1 MLELYEGYLSPDL
14 KASSS
19 NISASSIHDS
29 TELSESRII
38 QCYNDLKLRSRS
50 ISLVYDSDQRLQ
62 ESIDDLALR
71 TKNMSL
77 NNIADDLILESIDG
91 QISSA
96 DKEAAMARAQE
107 AKTRLVYQNAI
118 TDETHDDGDKKLI
131 KIIIEPL
138 EETISETDLRTM
150 SNPFKCGTQFLMANS
165 RAQSRGSSVS
175 SLKSTDAP
183 IKSAPNLA
191 GRKIY
196 PGHVYKKIRHKSVT
210 QPKKLNDSLKT
221 CRGRKRIKS
230 ATGKLENNP
239 YRIKDKTVN
248 TPKTK
253 TRSTKSKS
261 ASQISATKARS
272 NSKMSVDSNG
282 RSKSQLSFYEYR
294 STSGASVSSVGSSKS
309 EFYEAGK
316 KKRLSFPT
324 GHLNTG
330 PLRIMRARG
339 LCGDVDC
346 NLCLMAKY
354 INQRQVNCR
363 FGEKFLLIFIFRSY
377 SFVFRKFYLFL
388 LLLEFVH
395 KIWIFLRYMLLMFQ
409 FEPLHLKT
417 NKFGFRQGPA
427 QTRLYSHR
435 K

>member
-1 MLELYEGYLSPDL
+1 MLELYEEYLSPDL
-14 KASSS
+14 KASAS

-77 NNIADDLILESIDG
+77 NSIADDIILESIDG

-96 DKEAAMARAQE
+96 DKEAALARARE

-118 TDETHDDGDKKLI
+118 TEETHDDGDKKLI
-131 KIIIEPL
+131 KIIIDPL
-138 EETISETDLRTM
+138 EETISETDLGTM

-196 PGHVYKKIRHKSVT
+196 PGHVHKKIRHKSVT
-210 QPKKLNDSLKT
+210 QPKKLNGSLKT
-221 CRGRKRIKS
+221 GRKRTKS
-230 ATGKLENNP
+230 ATGKLENSPSNVMNK
-239 YRIKDKTVN
+239 RVD

-282 RSKSQLSFYEYR
+282 RSKSQMSFYEYR
-294 STSGASVSSVGSSKS
+294 STSGASITSVGSSKS
-309 EFYEAGK
+309 EFHEAGK
-316 KKRLSFPT
+316 KKKRSSFPT

-330 PLRIMRARG
+330 PLRIIQARG
-339 LCGDVDC
+339 LCGNYDC

-354 INQRQVNCR
+354 MNQRHVNCR
-363 FGEKFLLIFIFRSY
+363 FGEKFFLKVDCQNLIFC
-377 SFVFRKFYLFL
+377 L
-388 LLLEFVH
+388 
-395 KIWIFLRYMLLMFQ
+395 
-409 FEPLHLKT
+409 
-417 NKFGFRQGPA
+417 
-427 QTRLYSHR
+427 
-435 K
+435 